1 VRKSGIDTP
10 TKRAR
15 LAVRREPYWHKIQR
29 GGYLGFRRTEGGGTG
44 DKTDPGTWIA
54 RWRDEQ
60 GKHQYRAQN
69 LTGFAPEAAFDGA
82 SKAARTWFKEKA
94 AGVVGR
100 ATVKDAAARY
110 VASRRI
116 EKGESTARDAE
127 GRIDRHVNPKLGP
140 RPLDRLTTA
149 DIEGWRNGLVP
160 RGLDDEGSRRAKD
173 SANRNLATL
182 KAILNHAWRTGL
194 VGTKDAW
201 ARVEKFKGM
210 GEARKVFLTADQRG
224 RLLDQCDGAFRD
236 LIEAGFLTGARYG
249 ELRALLVSDYDKGRR
264 VLSIRQGKT
273 GPRSVPL
280 SDAATRLFDRL
291 RHGKL
296 PAAPLLARDDGQAWQ
311 HSDQDKFMREAARKA
326 RLPNGTVYYTLRHTF
341 IANALTGGVDIHT
354 VAKLCGTSVAMIEKH
369 YGKLLHSDARD
380 KLNRIAFA

>member
-1 VRKSGIDTP
+1 MPTGLDQSFLPKVPLDDNLKKWVKALAKDLASQAGKAFVYENENELESRDSPGRIMRPAGLVEYHPHLGGFEEHSHSGRFVCAD
-10 TKRAR
+10 
-15 LAVRREPYWHKIQR
+15 
-29 GGYLGFRRTEGGGTG
+29 
-44 DKTDPGTWIA
+44 
-54 RWRDEQ
+54 
-60 GKHQYRAQN
+60 
-69 LTGFAPEAAFDGA
+69 
-82 SKAARTWFKEKA
+82 
-94 AGVVGR
+94 
-100 ATVKDAAARY
+100 
-110 VASRRI
+110 
-116 EKGESTARDAE
+116 